1 MPIRYPVYQKKNGFL
16 IKHFDLTNFVATA
29 IFGAIESGNEKYI
42 KETQNN
48 GNPPVIPCLSEAEG
62 KIAGTGKEFIMVV
75 RIEDT
80 CTACGLCVDTCPE
93 VFEMGDDMA
102 EVIVDEVPPEHE
114 DAVQQAADECP
125 VEAIVVE

>member
-1 MPIRYPVYQKKNGFL
+1 MR
-16 IKHFDLTNFVATA
+16 
-29 IFGAIESGNEKYI
+29 
-42 KETQNN
+42 
-48 GNPPVIPCLSEAEG
+48 
-62 KIAGTGKEFIMVV
+62 V

-102 EVIVDEVPPEHE
+102 QVMVEEVPAEHE

-125 VEAIVVE
+125 VEAIIVD